1 MPVLEQ
7 FEWDFS
13 SSRYKLCAVSGHRF
27 ETAPMSLIFAFIE
40 NKTATMDM
48 VANPD
53 STFHSLKIHTLVLT
67 SALNRLRFL
76 GTIIGGARG
85 LPADMLGEYSE
96 T

>member
-1 MPVLEQ
+1 
-7 FEWDFS
+7 
-13 SSRYKLCAVSGHRF
+13 
-27 ETAPMSLIFAFIE
+27 
-40 NKTATMDM
+40 MDM

-67 SALNRLRFL
+67 SALNQLRFL